1 MVSQRQS
8 WVKDP
13 RLPIPNAV
21 LFPNSKEE
29 LYLLKDSC
37 VLNIL
42 SYLIPYLKGIKFTSY
57 FVDEAVKKQN

>member
-1 MVSQRQS
+1 MVSQWQS

-29 LYLLKDSC
+29 LVFTKGQLRAQHS
-37 VLNIL
+37 IL
-42 SYLIPYLKGIKFTSY
+42 FNPLP
-57 FVDEAVKKQN
+57 QRH